1 MNILYEKSLIR
12 KHENYRVLASFQG
25 IKVPSLDVSSS
36 KKNLSDEDKKAQ
48 AMLMEQKLTKMFGN
62 IPVISNSELPDG

>member
-1 MNILYEKSLIR
+1 M
-12 KHENYRVLASFQG
+12 LASFQG

-62 IPVISNSELPDG
+62 IPVISKSELPDG